1 MNCQEARIK
10 IPDLLNDGLDAM
22 ETSRLRDHLLSCQ
35 ACREEFQEL
44 NETWTRLG
52 ILVEEQPGPGMRRD
66 FYRRLESYQQEL
78 AAGQRHG
85 WRQRFSRFLPQQ
97 HFPLPALRWAAAM
110 LIIAFGFGAGFFIG
124 LGKKADNRQLTAL
137 NREVD
142 SLQQQVSLSLLSQ
155 PSASARLQ
163 GLAMTSRFQDP
174 APPLLTALLET
185 LNNDPS
191 INVRLSAVD
200 ALYLFADR
208 EPVRAAL
215 TGSLPRQ
222 TSPLVQIALI
232 DLMVSLKEKRAA
244 VALKKLLNDKKII
257 PEVRERASSGIS
269 QML

>member
-1 MNCQEARIK
+1 MICHEARLK
-10 IPDLLNDGLDAM
+10 IPDLLNDGLGAA
-22 ETSRLRDHLLSCQ
+22 EASRLRDHLHSCQ
-35 ACREEFQEL
+35 ACRDEFQEL

-66 FYRRLESYQQEL
+66 FYRQLESCQQEL
-78 AAGQRHG
+78 AAGRLNG
-85 WRQRFSRFLPQQ
+85 WRQRFSRVLPRWQ
-97 HFPLPALRWAAAM
+97 FSAPALRWAAAV
-110 LIIAFGFGAGFFIG
+110 LIVAFGFGSGFFIG
-124 LGKKADNRQLTAL
+124 LGKKADNGQLTAL

-174 APPLLTALLET
+174 APSLISALFET

-191 INVRLSAVD
+191 VNVRLSAVD

-215 TGSLPRQ
+215 TSSLPRQ

-232 DLMVSLKEKRAA
+232 DLLVSLKEKRAA
-244 VALKKLLNDKKII
+244 AALKKLLDDKKII